1 MGQPQG
7 RWVPQ
12 TQQYSSGEDYF
23 IGKVQVGSAFYNSTG
38 SRAEPN
44 KYSAAILLPGI
55 KQPAERYAT
64 LEQAKARLERAVA
77 AWFGWLEEAP

>member
-1 MGQPQG
+1 MALPKG

-12 TQQYSSGEDYF
+12 THQYCSGEDYV
-23 IGKVQVGSAFYNSTG
+23 IGKIKVGSAFYNSTG
-38 SRAEPN
+38 SRAEPS

-64 LEQAKARLERAVA
+64 LGQAKARLERAVA
-77 AWFGWLEEAP
+77 AWFGWLEEAE